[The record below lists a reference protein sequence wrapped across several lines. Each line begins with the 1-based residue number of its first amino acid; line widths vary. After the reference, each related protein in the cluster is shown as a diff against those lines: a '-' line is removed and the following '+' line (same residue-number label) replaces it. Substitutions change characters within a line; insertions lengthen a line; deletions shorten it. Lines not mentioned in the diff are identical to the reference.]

1 MWSSLLLLSSL
12 LVVNV
17 SGTAPN
23 AFLLFTVSTNEF
35 CVGVPVI
42 NLWMDFAIANSSCTT
57 YNSSTVANAPQFYP
71 LPFHIA
77 ENDSVT
83 LHWIDLF
90 PFDFCMTSV
99 NASIE
104 YRMFNESVPFCP
116 EKYDGYV
123 LSSPET
129 ILNQTIMFSPLNSS
143 VCDERVISIPS
154 SCGGRLTSLATS
166 FSTAA
171 SSNAVVVVH
180 SSANLHF
187 TVFETSSLNLQTSS
201 VHIQTSALNST
212 AVSTVILSSSAH
224 FTAFQTSSAHST
236 AVSTVILS
244 SSAHFT
250 AFQTSSVHST
260 VVSTAIHSSFQSSS
274 FHSTAIHSS
283 TSFATTIMPTS
294 TPQNNYCSPRTD
306 VNERGQFDW
315 PLTLAGMTVTILC
328 PSGPIGATASRL
340 CSTSS
345 DWESPDVMRCATTD
359 VTNGFIELSK
369 VNITIFNTD
378 LVSENM
384 SILVENASIN
394 FADQNKNNILI
405 IANVIEDIANVFMSQ
420 IQIAT
425 QSLFNKTVNSI
436 IQTND
441 LIEEWPFEVLEL
453 SSNDIIQ
460 SFDEFVRIG
469 INLEN
474 YTSSISV
481 TAEDIVFR
489 VESFERSNFNRL
501 TISGF
506 AFNNTLNFNMQ
517 DSSSNLTNREVARVV
532 IPLSILNVTNS
543 ENIDI
548 AATLYKKANFFPVR
562 EEVNSSSS
570 IMTVVGSA
578 VISIIVGGIPDGT
591 ELIDPVTI
599 ILALNEENV
608 TNPHCAFWNFTGADG
623 IGNWSIDGCTTV
635 VDPND
640 LSNVTCYCNHL
651 TNFAIL
657 VDISTRTGNGTSPP
671 PFGVRVGLEV
681 ITYVGVCLSLVGLIL
696 TILTLL
702 VF

>member
-384 SILVENASIN
+384 SIL
-394 FADQNKNNILI
+394 
-405 IANVIEDIANVFMSQ
+405 
-420 IQIAT
+420 
-425 QSLFNKTVNSI
+425 TVNSI

-506 AFNNTLNFNMQ
+506 AFN
-517 DSSSNLTNREVARVV
+517 SSSNLTNREVARVV

-702 VF
+702 VFKYVCMSVLIDV